1 MSVMPNSRASD
12 TARLL
17 GAETAH
23 TIGTPAIRD
32 FWRISKLLRP
42 LTITM
47 CRLSGRRPPS
57 SAQPTTLSSALWRP
71 TSSRTA
77 SRCPP
82 GSDTA
87 VEEPRRQLDVRAR
100 SAHGDRHRTLPGALA
115 PSPEDG
121 KGACVRRDAG
131 RAQADLQGLLGR
143 DLVRPGP
150 GLPRLH
156 DPDAGFALAVGT
168 VAHGEPLSRLS
179 FDKHERQAEM
189 TPWLRARAVTRS
201 SSTPTGPSGSR

>member
-17 GAETAH
+17 GAETAD

-32 FWRISKLLRP
+32 FWRISKLRRP

-47 CRLSGRRPPS
+47 CRLSGRRPPR

-71 TSSRTA
+71 TSCRTA
-77 SRCPP
+77 SRFPSGRNSAAAWSPP
-82 GSDTA
+82 VAASAQSD
-87 VEEPRRQLDVRAR
+87 RR
-100 SAHGDRHRTLPGALA
+100 RTLAAALA

-131 RAQADLQGLLGR
+131 RAQGDLQGLLGR
-143 DLVRPGP
+143 RLVRPGP

-156 DPDAGFALAVGT
+156 DPDAGFAVAVGT
-168 VAHGEPLSRLS
+168 LAH
-179 FDKHERQAEM
+179 A
-189 TPWLRARAVTRS
+189 RS
-201 SSTPTGPSGSR
+201 SFRAYPS